1 MRSLP
6 ATHTWSLISS
16 PPTFFGLPWEGV
28 PPSATARLC
37 RPQATWP
44 QHPWTGQPPQATHC
58 QSPVPC
64 RVNSVPCCARGQ
76 KGVAGQGWQVLSVNS
91 HSLGADGGPS
101 KKRGD
106 SRCPKAG
113 TRSQGQVISLT
124 EAWAGAQ
131 TSTDYPQVI
140 PSSEGFS
147 QPCQILPS
155 CSRMFPSNPTSPD
168 DFSATQVARRVQQGK
183 EAQQKAPSRQE
194 PSLVHSLS
202 P

>member
-1 MRSLP
+1 MISGSKKKPLGRFTLPAQMRSLL

-16 PPTFFGLPWEGV
+16 PPTLFGLPWAGV

-58 QSPVPC
+58 HSPAPC

-76 KGVAGQGWQVLSVNS
+76 KGVAGQWWQVLSVNS

-106 SRCPKAG
+106 GWCPV
-113 TRSQGQVISLT
+113 SQGWHEEPGAGYQPHRSL
-124 EAWAGAQ
+124 GR
-131 TSTDYPQVI
+131 SPDKH
-140 PSSEGFS
+140 G
-147 QPCQILPS
+147 LPS
-155 CSRMFPSNPTSPD
+155 GD
-168 DFSATQVARRVQQGK
+168 
-183 EAQQKAPSRQE
+183 
-194 PSLVHSLS
+194 SLI
-202 P
+202 